1 MKNTLK
7 VCDLEVALGRMG
19 GNKVLLSQMAQFL
32 FDSAPELMNRLETA
46 ARDSDTETLLR
57 TAHNLKGLVVNFDA
71 EAVAQIL
78 AKIEHRGRAGDCSTA
93 VADVAEAQ
101 QRLSD
106 LLQEVTTGMTH
117 V

>member
-32 FDSAPELMNRLETA
+32 FDSAPELMNRLEAA

-106 LLQEVTTGMTH
+106 LLQEVTTGMAH